1 MEELKKMM
9 KEMEEIQ
16 KNIVLKKLQKSIEML
31 QNGKYDPENPQKEL
45 NISSD
50 EIIFFKQ
57 ILEEK
62 GFIDGKDFL
71 SVDSWGTY
79 PDDSDNFSMTF
90 KIDGKMI
97 TVETSSYNE
106 QSEVFY
112 QLIVEPLNCLY
123 L

>member
-62 GFIDGKDFL
+62 GFI
-71 SVDSWGTY
+71 
-79 PDDSDNFSMTF
+79 
-90 KIDGKMI
+90 
-97 TVETSSYNE
+97 
-106 QSEVFY
+106 
-112 QLIVEPLNCLY
+112 EPPLTHSLVCIRDAL
-123 L
+123 

>member
-9 KEMEEIQ
+9 REMEEIQ

-57 ILEEK
+57 FLRK
-62 GFIDGKDFL
+62 KDL
-71 SVDSWGTY
+71 
-79 PDDSDNFSMTF
+79 
-90 KIDGKMI
+90 
-97 TVETSSYNE
+97 
-106 QSEVFY
+106 
-112 QLIVEPLNCLY
+112 
-123 L
+123 